1 MIRVVHVVDSLAET
15 GGAERRLVEEV
26 VAMSHRFADQRVVR
40 LFERDELQDRLE
52 RAGIPVTALGLSG
65 RRAGR
70 TWPWAAA
77 RLHATLRRW
86 RPDVVHTTLFTANLV
101 GQLAARPL
109 RIPVVSSFN
118 RTGEIGLQR
127 ALQPGMAGWRGRT
140 MHAIARRAARS
151 DGVRFRAVSAYARD
165 SNCELFRVPPSRV
178 TVVPRGIDV
187 EPPSPAVD
195 RSAFGLRA
203 GRAALRQRRPDG
215 AGEGAAS
222 ARRIVRRRAGRPA
235 RRRAGRRRRGRL
247 RRTAQCGRPSPVT
260 VSTAPCTSSAGA
272 RTRSALI
279 AAADVFVFS
288 SLSEGSPSAVL
299 EAMALGTPVVAFDIA
314 PVVEL
319 TGGYARLVP
328 AGSTSELGKAMV
340 AAYTAADREATAR
353 SATSLGG
360 AVHPR
365 RRRRPARRS
374 ARAAGRSAVR
384 NGERP
389 VSSGASLGRGVAVV
403 SIDTELAWGEAHRR
417 DGGARRATT
426 APNGR

>member
-1 MIRVVHVVDSLAET
+1 M
-15 GGAERRLVEEV
+15 
-26 VAMSHRFADQRVVR
+26 R

-77 RLHATLRRW
+77 RLHAELRRW

-127 ALQPGMAGWRGRT
+127 ALQPGIAGWRGRT
-140 MHAIARRAARS
+140 MQAIARRAARS

-165 SNCELFRVPPSRV
+165 SNCELFHVPPARV

-187 EPPSPAVD
+187 EPQSPAVD

-203 GRAALRQRRPDG
+203 GVPLFVNVARMVPEKAQHLLVEAFADVRAALPD
-215 AGEGAAS
+215 AELAVAGAAGS
-222 ARRIVRRRAGRPA
+222 AAPDCP
-235 RRRAGRRRRGRL
+235 GRRRPSRSRRRRPPARLAPGR
-247 RRTAQCGRPSPVT
+247 A
-260 VSTAPCTSSAGA
+260 
-272 RTRSALI
+272 ALV

-319 TGGYARLVP
+319 TGGHARLVP
-328 AGSTSELGKAMV
+328 AGSTGELGQGHGGRVHRPGSGGHGAFRAGPGRSGSPSPTSPASSV
-340 AAYTAADREATAR
+340 TCSSSGRWPSQRGAAGELEGAARPGRRRGVHRHRAG
-353 SATSLGG
+353 LGRG
-360 AVHPR
+360 APS
-365 RRRRPARRS
+365 RRRP
-374 ARAAGRSAVR
+374 
-384 NGERP
+384 
-389 VSSGASLGRGVAVV
+389 
-403 SIDTELAWGEAHRR
+403 
-417 DGGARRATT
+417 RATT